1 MTVDIRLPLLY
12 LKVFNYSPL
21 PSACIKNPR
30 LLHIWY
36 TRAFNIK
43 TNLSKV
49 TGPVTSPLPPMLL
62 NRLLCISGK
71 SYFTMPV
78 VELILPVSKW
88 TQLATKF
95 NFYGGHPKHHGIMF
109 PVVMEFTF
117 MCMCLCMYVCDGG
130 VRWWKIENYQVV
142 IKLVIK
148 MKQEVTGEVLLRSHS
163 QILLWGKD
171 I

>member
-1 MTVDIRLPLLY
+1 
-12 LKVFNYSPL
+12 
-21 PSACIKNPR
+21 
-30 LLHIWY
+30 
-36 TRAFNIK
+36 
-43 TNLSKV
+43 
-49 TGPVTSPLPPMLL
+49 
-62 NRLLCISGK
+62 
-71 SYFTMPV
+71 MPV

-95 NFYGGHPKHHGIMF
+95 NIYGGHLKHQGIMF

-130 VRWWKIENYQVV
+130 VRWWKTENYQVV
-142 IKLVIK
+142 IKFVIK